1 MSHHP
6 KPYESKYLPDQ
17 TTGFVWDFS
26 GGRLVITGTCPECAG
41 RTEHPVPDVMPGA
54 VTKGG
59 SGGVSA
65 REDEVPGEVYMRCRC
80 RLPHPGDARESG
92 GCGAKWVAVRQPGTG
107 S

>member
-1 MSHHP
+1 LELLP
-6 KPYESKYLPDQ
+6 PRTTAVEEQPPVSK
-17 TTGFVWDFS
+17 
-26 GGRLVITGTCPECAG
+26 
-41 RTEHPVPDVMPGA
+41 HPVPDVMPGA

-65 REDEVPGEVYMRCRC
+65 REDEVPSEVYMRCRC